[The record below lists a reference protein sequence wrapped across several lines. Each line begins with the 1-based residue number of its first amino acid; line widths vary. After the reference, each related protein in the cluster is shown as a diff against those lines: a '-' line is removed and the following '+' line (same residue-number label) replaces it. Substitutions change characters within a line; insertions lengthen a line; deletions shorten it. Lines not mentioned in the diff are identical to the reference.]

1 MIIDLIIRN
10 NVRLFPALQCVSPWL
25 RPLLSPCPLQSLSL
39 SLSELLLPKHLTELQ
54 SFDETMFTNL
64 FETRGMKDELYPES
78 LSSVPTSLDLSNILE
93 WMCKEIDEPMMKT
106 LDEKE
111 RTALG

>member
-1 MIIDLIIRN
+1 MFFYSPLF
-10 NVRLFPALQCVSPWL
+10 NVCPRGFVLFCRHVLY
-25 RPLLSPCPLQSLSL
+25 SLWATTTT
-39 SLSELLLPKHLTELQ
+39 HLTELQ

-106 LDEKE
+106 LGEKE

>member
-1 MIIDLIIRN
+1 MFVYSPLF
-10 NVRLFPALQCVSPWL
+10 NVCPRGFVLFCRHVLY
-25 RPLLSPCPLQSLSL
+25 SLSL
-39 SLSELLLPKHLTELQ
+39 SLSELLVPKHLTELQ

-106 LDEKE
+106 LGEKE